1 MNTCSACGEDF
12 GGIVAFDAHRVGK
25 HAYDYSTQHPDG
37 RRCLTQKE
45 MLEKS
50 FKLNS
55 RGAWSTSTLTRGL
68 EAEQS
73 CSDGNEEQA
82 R

>member
-1 MNTCSACGEDF
+1 MNVCSACGQDF
-12 GGIVAFDAHRVGK
+12 GSVLAFDSHRIGK
-25 HAYDYSTQHPDG
+25 HAYVYSPEHPDG
-37 RRCLTQKE
+37 RRCLTVKE
-45 MLEKS
+45 MRQKN

-73 CSDGNEEQA
+73 DEDRHEEQSP
-82 R
+82 